1 MFDKHR
7 LLNDGVEGQAVVTA
21 IDTRS
26 AGASTFRTKLEMTF
40 RCEDGTTV
48 NLSAHV
54 LDHEVGDIVAGNI
67 VPVRY
72 DASNHRKVVLDLPAL
87 KTRYAAT
94 LAAETEKQKAAIAR
108 SQAQIAQSGTAR
120 TQRTDP
126 AI

>member
-7 LLNDGVEGQAVVTA
+7 LLKEGVEGQAVVTA
-21 IDTRS
+21 IDTRR

-48 NLSAHV
+48 DLSAHV
-54 LDHEVGDIVAGNI
+54 LDDEVGDIVTGNI

-94 LAAETEKQKAAIAR
+94 LAAEAEKQKAAIAR
-108 SQAQIAQSGTAR
+108 SQAEIAQGRTAPR
-120 TQRTDP
+120 QRTDP
-126 AI
+126 AS

>member
-7 LLNDGVEGQAVVTA
+7 LLKEGVEGQAVVTS

-48 NLSAHV
+48 DLSGHV
-54 LDHEVGDIVAGNI
+54 LDQEVGDIVAGNI

-72 DASNHRKVVLDLPAL
+72 DASNPGKVVLDLPAL
-87 KTRYAAT
+87 KARYAAT
-94 LAAETEKQKAAIAR
+94 LTAEAEKQKAAIAR
-108 SQAQIAQSGTAR
+108 SQAEIAQSRATPTR
-120 TQRTDP
+120 RTDP
-126 AI
+126 AP